1 MFLDPKAMK
10 LEDMAESAREIAEGG
25 KDDDDSNELSY
36 QSRAQQLKKVVIPE
50 KKKLRIAKMKAFKEE
65 ILRLCK

>member
-25 KDDDDSNELSY
+25 KDDDDSNELSS
-36 QSRAQQLKKVVIPE
+36 QSRAQQLKKVAIPE
-50 KKKLRIAKMKAFKEE
+50 KKKLQVAKIKSFNKE
-65 ILRLCK
+65 IRRLFT